1 MFNKRSLVETFG
13 TWSRKHR
20 PWKLRPSGS
29 SEHWNL
35 RRPILGAEIRGSS
48 LFLAC
53 VRPGLVGM
61 GLAGTLVIPNFSEV
75 KPRELQER
83 LRDFLKPLKVDDPVL
98 ALGLPRGEV
107 IVRLVSLPLLA
118 TKLVKE
124 ALTLQVEM
132 FKPTDTERFCWDA
145 SFLPHETQL
154 SASLAL
160 APHATVERLVNLFAE
175 AGYPITSLTVS
186 QFSLVHL
193 YLRGAQQQILPRLV
207 LLDSKGSDLELAV
220 LEGEKLVAS
229 RTFSLL
235 DRNLPPEQLVTS
247 ELQQALSPLRWQ
259 EGEKPLILLSGAVPE
274 PVEQALGTLGTVDHF
289 EAKLRREGMAAECRL
304 GEFLGAVAVAVAGIG
319 RGRRRYQLNLV
330 PRELRPSRRR
340 WQRLPTY
347 ALVGANAALLLA
359 IGLRTPVQNLVL
371 LHQYQKEIARLKP
384 QTDEMKGVL
393 EKDKGLRQTLIL
405 LEEFEQRGRQPL
417 EALNEVA
424 KRLPDEALL
433 SLFTWRK
440 NQIELVGEAKSASS
454 LVSLFQASQQFEEVK
469 FNGALTEDSS
479 GMERFRL
486 EMRTKGKK

>member
-1 MFNKRSLVETFG
+1 MLNKRFLLKAFG
-13 TWSRKHR
+13 TWSRKLR
-20 PWKLRPSGS
+20 PWKLRSSGS

-35 RRPILGAEIRGSS
+35 RGPILGVEIRGSS

-53 VRPGLVGM
+53 IHPGLVGV
-61 GLAGTLVIPNFSEV
+61 GLAGTHVIPNFSEL
-75 KPRELQER
+75 KPGELQEK
-83 LRDFLKPLKVDDPVL
+83 LRNFLKPLNVDDPVVV
-98 ALGLPRGEV
+98 LGLPRSEV

-118 TKLVKE
+118 PKSVEE

-160 APHATVERLVNLFAE
+160 APQQRVERLVNLFAE
-175 AGYPITSLTVS
+175 AGYPMTCLTVS

-193 YLRGAQQQILPRLV
+193 YLRGAQKHISPRLV

-229 RTFSLL
+229 RAFSLL
-235 DRNLPPEQLVTS
+235 DRNLPAEQLVTS
-247 ELQQALSPLRWQ
+247 ELQQALSTLRWQ
-259 EGEKPLILLSGAVPE
+259 EGEKPAILLSGAVPE
-274 PVEQALGTLGTVDHF
+274 RVEQALGTFGTVEHF
-289 EAKLRREGMAAECRL
+289 EARLRREGMGTEFHL
-304 GEFLGAVAVAVAGIG
+304 GEFLGAIAVAVAGIG
-319 RGRRRYQLNLV
+319 RGRRNYQVNLV

-347 ALVGANAALLLA
+347 ALVGANAVLLLA
-359 IGLRTPVQNLVL
+359 VGLRAPVQNLVL

-393 EKDKGLRQTLIL
+393 EKDKNLRQTLIL
-405 LEEFEQRGRQPL
+405 VQEFEQRGRQPL
-417 EALNEVA
+417 EALAEVA
-424 KRLPDEALL
+424 KQLPEDASLN
-433 SLFTWRK
+433 LFTWRK
-440 NQIELVGEAKSASS
+440 NQIELAGAAKSASS
-454 LVSLFQASQQFEEVK
+454 LLSLLQASQQFEDVK
-469 FNGALTEDSS
+469 FNGALTGDSS

-486 EMRTKGKK
+486 EMRTKEKR